1 MRSGTMRFLLGIG
14 LVFALAVAACAQATV
29 PEPTE
34 PPAPTEAPTEPM
46 ATEAPTEE
54 PMDEPTEEPTEEPT
68 PEPTAAPDV
77 AVSETA
83 MGEVL
88 VSAEGMTL
96 YAFTQDSADQSA
108 CTGGCEDFWPPL
120 TVEGE
125 AVAGEGVN
133 AGMLGT
139 LTRADGSTQVTYNGH
154 PLYTYSED
162 SAPGDVNGQGF
173 NGTWFVVSPDGSM
186 VQEASGGD
194 GGDDTD
200 DLY

>member
-1 MRSGTMRFLLGIG
+1 MRSRRLRLLLSIG
-14 LVFALAVAACAQATV
+14 VVFSLAVAACAQATPT

-46 ATEAPTEE
+46 ATEVPTEE

-77 AVSETA
+77 AVSVTG

-88 VSAEGMTL
+88 VNAEGMTL

-108 CTGGCEDFWPPL
+108 CTGGCADFWPPL

-133 AGMLGT
+133 ADMLAT

-162 SAPGDVNGQGF
+162 SAPGDVNGQGV
-173 NGTWFVVSPDGSM
+173 NGAWYVVSPDGTLITGS
-186 VQEASGGD
+186 VSND
-194 GGDDTD
+194 GGYD
-200 DLY
+200 Y